1 MNLTSENQIH
11 LYTFKNRLHE
21 LIELF
26 NKDKFPNKVIFS
38 GPKGIGKCTLAY
50 HLINYVLSVD
60 EDFPYD
66 YKNNIINPENKSF
79 KLIQN
84 KSCPN
89 FNLID
94 INEKKK
100 SIDISQ
106 IRNLILDLN
115 KSSFNSKPRFILI
128 NNIEFLNI
136 NSINALLKVLEEPSV
151 NTYFILIN
159 NNKKVLA
166 TLKSRCLDFK
176 ISLTHEESINISN
189 KLIDTN
195 VLDLISEEIL
205 DYYFTPGKIY
215 NLIKFSRE
223 NSFDLK
229 NLSLKNFLSYIIDK
243 NLYKKDNPIKY
254 MIYDF
259 FELYLIKKS
268 SAKDLD
274 FVSYFLN
281 QIRNLRKFNLDED
294 TLLLDFKYKQL
305 NG

>member
-1 MNLTSENQIH
+1 MNLTSENQTH
-11 LYTFKNRLHE
+11 LYSFKDRLYE

-26 NKDKFPNKVIFS
+26 KNDKFPNKVIFS

-60 EDFPYD
+60 EDFSYD

-100 SIDISQ
+100 SIDIAQ
-106 IRNLILDLN
+106 IRNLILNLN

-159 NNKKVLA
+159 NNKKVLD

-176 ISLTHEESINISN
+176 ISLTHEESINVSN

-195 VLDLISEEIL
+195 VFDLINKEIL

-223 NSFDLK
+223 SSFDLR

-259 FELYLIKKS
+259 FELYLINKT
-268 SAKDLD
+268 SAKDHD